1 MALEQQHGDSAPVTE
16 LKVKHPGATSKE
28 WDSLLQSEWPLTEI
42 LPVVCDASIEVH
54 PTSVLPRS
62 SIGKIPTDISG
73 DYVVG
78 IPGWPGIELRN
89 MEERIKRYRQ
99 HSAIGFGIRTN
110 KIHFIDVDIDTYEE
124 AEKVRKAISSELGE
138 EFPYRG
144 RAGSTRFAVPIRI
157 SGPSSLRKSAIK
169 IPDAG
174 AVEFLCN
181 GNFIV
186 LAGEHVKSGERYFWD
201 NGKQPIPSLSEPEFV
216 ALCSRIAEAFGITWS
231 ASRRGADAVEV
242 SGEDMDPSD
251 PVVMFVR
258 DFHLKPGG
266 RVLPH
271 IMDIVCPFADT
282 HSSAGGISDTS
293 LVSTH
298 DGEPYVK
305 CMHAHCA
312 DRSQAEFLTE
322 MGYYESD
329 AYAEHLR
336 QISDRLDSDDRV
348 TYEFRI
354 PRLTR
359 QQVLQGFG
367 IKGLPGLSY
376 YIGKNDES
384 TLMNLMCNPP
394 ILGLDIRHDT
404 FTGHVCA
411 YTRRGEEIPYG
422 SGLTRAVHAAV
433 ESAMGDDAPGVKV
446 VEKAIDGLQRYRG
459 FDSALQWADGLSWDG
474 VPRIGRFFT
483 DYVPV
488 DVEPA
493 HAEAAAWYWWLS
505 AAGRLLNVA
514 DGVKADVLITLKG
527 KQGARKS
534 TLVECLAPEV
544 FVTRFKPEVVPTK
557 QSFEDRY
564 RRMRGKLVVEIED
577 YKGESRN
584 ETVQNME
591 KAFISS
597 RYDSWVEKYLTT
609 ETRRVRRCMFMATA
623 NRFHLYDPTGSR
635 RHCLLNLKP
644 GTIDTEAVL
653 RVRDQL
659 WAEAIR
665 RYSEN
670 PASQV
675 HAHIN
680 IEKFSE
686 VTIEKSYV
694 STNEDAAAQEVHM
707 SRIVEQHLHMYGD
720 STETRLAS
728 AIAIDLGLRGP
739 EGADQAGRMVTDFMA
754 KHGIKRDPHGRL
766 SNETMLQMAAADLL

>member
-1 MALEQQHGDSAPVTE
+1 MLENQQGEMTPITE
-16 LKVKHPGATSKE
+16 LKVRHPGATSKE
-28 WDSLLQSEWPLTEI
+28 WDGLLTSEWPLTEI
-42 LPVVCDASIEVH
+42 LPVVCDTSIEIH
-54 PTSVLPRS
+54 PTSILSRASMGRV
-62 SIGKIPTDISG
+62 PTDISG
-73 DYVVG
+73 GYIVG
-78 IPGWPGIELRN
+78 IPGWPGIDIRN
-89 MEERIKRYRQ
+89 AEDRIKRYRQ
-99 HSAIGFGIRTN
+99 NSAIGFGIRTN
-110 KIHFIDVDIDTYEE
+110 KIHFIDVDIDTPEE
-124 AEKVRKAISSELGE
+124 AEKVRRILAAELGE
-138 EFPYRG
+138 AFPYRG
-144 RAGSTRFAVPIRI
+144 RSGSPRFAAPIRI

-181 GNFIV
+181 GSFII
-186 LAGEHVKSGERYFWD
+186 LAGEHVKSGERYNWVD
-201 NGKQPIPSLSEPEFV
+201 NGQPIPSLSEHDFV
-216 ALCSRIAEAFGITWS
+216 GLCSRIAEAFGVEWS
-231 ASRRGADAVEV
+231 ANRRGADAVEV
-242 SGEDMDPSD
+242 SGEDMDPAN
-251 PVVMFVR
+251 PIVAFIR

-271 IMDIVCPFADT
+271 IMDIICPFADT
-282 HSSAGGISDTS
+282 HTSTGGVSDTS
-293 LVSTH
+293 LVSTEK
-298 DGEPYVK
+298 GEPYVK

-322 MGYYESD
+322 MGYYDSD
-329 AYAEHLR
+329 AYAEYLR
-336 QISDRLDSDDRV
+336 QVSSKLESNDKI

-359 QQVLQGFG
+359 AQVLQGFG

-376 YIGKNDES
+376 YIGKDDES
-384 TLMNLMCNPP
+384 ALMNLLCNPP
-394 ILGLDIRHDT
+394 VLGLDIRHDT
-404 FTGHVCA
+404 FTGYVCG

-422 SGLTRAVHAAV
+422 PALTRAVHAAV
-433 ESAMGDDAPGVKV
+433 EAAMGEDAPGIKT

-459 FDSALQWADGLSWDG
+459 FDSALQWADGLKWDG
-474 VPRIGRFFT
+474 VPRVGKFFT

-488 DVEPA
+488 SASVE

-534 TLVECLAPEV
+534 TLVECLAPEI

-635 RHCLLNLKP
+635 RHCLLDLKP
-644 GTIDTEAVL
+644 GKLDTEAVL

-659 WAEAIR
+659 WAEAIQ

-670 PASQV
+670 PASQA
-675 HAHIN
+675 HAHMS
-680 IEKFSE
+680 IEKFSDI
-686 VTIEKSYV
+686 TAQKAYV
-694 STNEDAAAQEVHM
+694 SSNEDAGAQEAHI
-707 SRIVEQHLHMYGD
+707 SRIVGQHLQIHKE
-720 STETRLAS
+720 STEIRLAM
-728 AIAIDLGLRGP
+728 AIVAELGLRGP
-739 EGADQAGRMVTDFMA
+739 EGMDQAGRMVTDFMA
-754 KHGIKRDPHGRL
+754 KHRISRDRTGRL
-766 SNETMLQMAAADLL
+766 SNETLIEMATADMI